1 MIRPF
6 WIWGPHH
13 LFFLCEKSLFLAF
26 YSVLSLSFSCLFFLN
41 KPTLLKRPP
50 VQCQP
55 PHPTT
60 FSIVFSIACTSH
72 LCDRNPCCLE
82 KVYRGPLHIQCMGPL
97 YYRFYMFRSIWLNP
111 VLLPFSW
118 WNCPLQAVSHLSYQQ
133 PVHLHVTQDKMPT
146 TVQLSLSLEPR
157 SHNSTFTL
165 NT

>member
-1 MIRPF
+1 MALSFIFPVVPLLIDSDKTLLDLRPP
-6 WIWGPHH
+6 PH
-13 LFFLCEKSLFLAF
+13 LIFFICEKSLFLAF

-111 VLLPFSW
+111 VLLPFS
-118 WNCPLQAVSHLSYQQ
+118 
-133 PVHLHVTQDKMPT
+133 
-146 TVQLSLSLEPR
+146 
-157 SHNSTFTL
+157 
-165 NT
+165 